1 MNKNDLLNLIKD
13 DDLGLLSVKPKN
25 TSIISSDER
34 LIASFLEINNF
45 IKEHNREPEL
55 GKDVQEHQLASRLKS
70 LRDESAKTKVLL
82 DFDEFNLLNIKNKE
96 IKTIK
101 DIFDDED
108 FEKLNKID
116 KSLFQITNVPNSS
129 ERMSA
134 DFIARRKR
142 CKDFYKYEKL
152 FVMCQNKIKSGE
164 FKLKKLEKHEELHE
178 GSYFVLGGILGLIVK
193 TFRLSRNDQDKL
205 NGRLYIVFENGTESN
220 MLLQSLIK
228 SMQDLMGRIVIDGP
242 TLLDYNGITDKDK
255 HSGYIYVLRSLSEN
269 QKIKIIPNLFKIG
282 YSTTLAEERVKNA
295 SQEPAY
301 LMAPVKIVT
310 TFECYNFNPQKL
322 EQLLHNFFGA
332 SCLNIDIFDAN
343 NKRFMPR
350 EWFIAPLEVIEKVVE
365 LVINGEIINYKY
377 SPLNQKI
384 ILR

>member
-1 MNKNDLLNLIKD
+1 MNKDDLINLIND

-25 TSIISSDER
+25 SSTISADER
-34 LIASFLEINNF
+34 LMASFLEINNF

-70 LRDESAKTKVLL
+70 LRDESTKAKILL
-82 DFDEFNLLNIKNKE
+82 DFDEFNLLNTQNKE

-101 DIFDDED
+101 DIFADED

-152 FVMCQNKIKSGE
+152 FITCQNKIKNGE
-164 FKLKKLEKHEELHE
+164 YELKKLEKHEELHE
-178 GSYFVLGGILGLIVK
+178 GSFFVLGGILGLIVK

-228 SMQDLMGRIVIDGP
+228 SMQDLMGRIVINGP
-242 TLLDYNGITDKDK
+242 TLLNNEVNKKDK
-255 HSGYIYVLRSLSEN
+255 YNGYIYILKSLSEN
-269 QKIKIIPNLFKIG
+269 PKIKSTSNLYKIG
-282 YSTTLAEERVKNA
+282 YSTTSVEERIKNA
-295 SQEPAY
+295 AQEPAY
-301 LMAPVKIVT
+301 LMAPVKIIT

-332 SCLNIDIFDAN
+332 ACLNIDIFNAN
-343 NKRFMPR
+343 SKRFMPR
-350 EWFIAPLEVIEKVVE
+350 EWFIAPLEIIETTVKMVIDGSIV
-365 LVINGEIINYKY
+365 NYRYDSLKE
-377 SPLNQKI
+377 NI
-384 ILR
+384 ILK